1 MSPSTT
7 SLTILH
13 TGTVI
18 VDEALPYHRD
28 TDRPLAWTHLG
39 RGRSRLVEAPV
50 SCYLVEGPH
59 GLVLI
64 DTGWSVRNRT
74 RRGQIANLRLQY
86 PVNRAVLPAGMAVHE
101 QLEERG
107 IRPRDLDLV
116 LMSHLHCDHADGL
129 RHVKEAPRIVVSAPE
144 WRAAGTDRLRYL
156 PHEWDGVD
164 IATFYWNTRAA
175 SSGPDSTSSATA
187 TSSWSPY
194 PATPTGY
201 ARRSCARPRS
211 AGRTPPRGSTAL
223 TPRAHP
229 TPVTSC
235 C

>member
-86 PVNRAVLPAGMAVHE
+86 PVNRPSSRPAW
-101 QLEERG
+101 
-107 IRPRDLDLV
+107 PFT
-116 LMSHLHCDHADGL
+116 SNW
-129 RHVKEAPRIVVSAPE
+129 KS
-144 WRAAGTDRLRYL
+144 
-156 PHEWDGVD
+156 
-164 IATFYWNTRAA
+164 AA
-175 SSGPDSTSSATA
+175 SARATWIWC
-187 TSSWSPY
+187 S
-194 PATPTGY
+194 
-201 ARRSCARPRS
+201 
-211 AGRTPPRGSTAL
+211 
-223 TPRAHP
+223 
-229 TPVTSC
+229 
-235 C
+235 